1 MPSGFTAS
9 DSNPLPIFMNTP
21 AAPRFRNRHA
31 VVTGGGSG
39 IGQSIALRLASEGA
53 SVSILELRPEAGE
66 ETARLIREG
75 GGEATVIAADVSETD
90 SVRTAFAA
98 FPRIDIL
105 VNNAGIAHVGNV
117 LTTSPGDLDR
127 LYAVNV
133 KGVYHCLHFGVEKM
147 AAAGGGVIL
156 NMASIAS
163 KVGIADRFAYSMTKG
178 AVLTMTLS
186 VARDFL
192 EKKIRCNC
200 ICPARVHTP
209 FVDGYLAKTYPGKE
223 AEMFAKLS
231 AAQPIGRMG
240 EPDEIASLAA
250 FLCSDEAA
258 FITGSAYDIDGGFTL
273 LR

>member
-1 MPSGFTAS
+1 MKLNF
-9 DSNPLPIFMNTP
+9 
-21 AAPRFRNRHA
+21 PRRFENRHA
-31 VVTGGGSG
+31 LVTGGGSG

-53 SVSILELRPEAGE
+53 AVSILELRPEAGE
-66 ETARLIREG
+66 ETARLVREA
-75 GGEATVIAADVSETD
+75 GGEASVIQADVSDTE
-90 SVRTAFAA
+90 SVRAA
-98 FPRIDIL
+98 FSKIDRLDVL

-117 LTTSPGDLDR
+117 LTTSAEDLDR

-133 KGVYHCLHFGVEKM
+133 RGVYHCLHFGVEKM
-147 AAAGGGVIL
+147 TPAGGVIL

-186 VARDFL
+186 VARDFV

-209 FVDGYLAKTYPGKE
+209 FVDGFLSKTYPGKE
-223 AEMFAKLS
+223 AEMFAKL
-231 AAQPIGRMG
+231 AAGQPIGRMA
-240 EPDEIASLAA
+240 EPSEVASLAA

-258 FITGSAYDIDGGFTL
+258 FITGSAYDLDGGFTL

>member
-1 MPSGFTAS
+1 MTTSLS
-9 DSNPLPIFMNTP
+9 R
-21 AAPRFRNRHA
+21 RFENRHA
-31 VVTGGGSG
+31 LVTGGGSG
-39 IGQSIALRLASEGA
+39 IGQAIALRLAAEGA

-66 ETARLIREG
+66 ETARLIRESG
-75 GGEATVIAADVSETD
+75 GNASVIAADVSDTE
-90 SVRTAFAA
+90 SIRTAFSNLGHL
-98 FPRIDIL
+98 DIL

-117 LTTSPGDLDR
+117 LTTTPSDLDR

-133 KGVYHCLHFGVEKM
+133 RGVYHCLHFGVEKM
-147 AAAGGGVIL
+147 NATGGGVIL

-186 VARDFL
+186 VARDFV

-209 FVDGYLAKTYPGKE
+209 FVDGFLAKTYPGKE
-223 AEMFAKLS
+223 AEMFAKL
-231 AAQPIGRMG
+231 AAGQPIGRMG
-240 EPDEIASLAA
+240 EPAEVASLAA

-258 FITGSAYDIDGGFTL
+258 FITGSAYDLDGGFTL

>member
-1 MPSGFTAS
+1 MPTAS
-9 DSNPLPIFMNTP
+9 CR
-21 AAPRFRNRHA
+21 RFDHRHA
-31 VVTGGGSG
+31 LVTGGGSG
-39 IGQSIALRLASEGA
+39 IGQAIALRLASEGA

-66 ETARLIREG
+66 ETARLIREAG
-75 GGEATVIAADVSETD
+75 GVASVLAADVSDTE
-90 SVRTAFAA
+90 SVRAA
-98 FPRIDIL
+98 FSGLGRLDIL

-117 LTTSPGDLDR
+117 LTTTPEDLDR
-127 LYAVNV
+127 LYSVNV
-133 KGVYHCLHFGVEKM
+133 RGVYHCLHFGVEKM
-147 AAAGGGVIL
+147 FAAGGGVIL

-186 VARDFL
+186 VARDFV

-209 FVDGYLAKTYPGKE
+209 FVDGFLAKTYPGKE
-223 AEMFAKLS
+223 AEMFAKL
-231 AAQPIGRMG
+231 AAGQPIGRMG
-240 EPDEIASLAA
+240 EPSEVAALAA

-258 FITGSAYDIDGGFTL
+258 FITGSAYDLDGGFTL

>member
-1 MPSGFTAS
+1 MNKTEAS
-9 DSNPLPIFMNTP
+9 FQSAQSALRR
-21 AAPRFRNRHA
+21 RFSDHHA

-39 IGQSIALRLASEGA
+39 IGQSIALRLAEEGA
-53 SVSILELRPEAGE
+53 VVSILELRPEAGE
-66 ETARLIREG
+66 ETARLIREAG
-75 GGEATVIAADVSETD
+75 GQANVIAADVSDTA
-90 SVRTAFAA
+90 SVKAA
-98 FPRIDIL
+98 FESLSRIDVLI
-105 VNNAGIAHVGNV
+105 NNAGIAHIGNV
-117 LTTSPGDLDR
+117 LTTSPEDLDR

-147 AAAGGGVIL
+147 VAGGGGVIL

-186 VARDFL
+186 VARDFVANR
-192 EKKIRCNC
+192 IRCNC

-209 FVDGYLAKTYPGKE
+209 FVDGFLAKTYPGQE
-223 AEMFAKLS
+223 AEMFAKL
-231 AAQPIGRMG
+231 AAGQPIGRMG
-240 EPDEIASLAA
+240 EPEEVASLAA

>member
-1 MPSGFTAS
+1 MTTSS
-9 DSNPLPIFMNTP
+9 SR
-21 AAPRFRNRHA
+21 RFENRHA
-31 VVTGGGSG
+31 LITGGGSG
-39 IGQSIALRLASEGA
+39 IGQAIALRLASEGA
-53 SVSILELRPEAGE
+53 AVSILELRPEAGE
-66 ETARLIREG
+66 ETARLIREEG
-75 GGEATVIAADVSETD
+75 GKATVIAADVSDTE
-90 SVRTAFAA
+90 SVRAA
-98 FPRIDIL
+98 FSGLGRLDIL
-105 VNNAGIAHVGNV
+105 INNAGIAHIGNV
-117 LTTSPGDLDR
+117 LTTTPADLDR

-133 KGVYHCLHFGVEKM
+133 RGVYHCLHFGVENM
-147 AAAGGGVIL
+147 IATGGGVIL

-186 VARDFL
+186 VARDFV

-209 FVDGYLAKTYPGKE
+209 FVDGFLAKTYPGKE
-223 AEMFAKLS
+223 AEMFAKL
-231 AAQPIGRMG
+231 AAGQPIGRMG
-240 EPDEIASLAA
+240 EPAEVALLAA

>member
-1 MPSGFTAS
+1 M
-9 DSNPLPIFMNTP
+9 NQLP
-21 AAPRFRNRHA
+21 APRFANRHA
-31 VVTGGGSG
+31 LVTGGGSG
-39 IGQSIALRLASEGA
+39 IGQAIALRLASEGA
-53 SVSILELRPEAGE
+53 VVSVLELRPDAGE
-66 ETARLIREG
+66 ETARLIRETG
-75 GGEATVIAADVSETD
+75 GKATVISADVSETE
-90 SVRTAFAA
+90 SVREAFSGLD
-98 FPRIDIL
+98 RLDVL

-133 KGVYHCLHFGVEKM
+133 RGVYHCLHFGVEKM
-147 AAAGGGVIL
+147 CASGGGVIL

-186 VARDFL
+186 VARDFV

-209 FVDGYLAKTYPGKE
+209 FVDGFLAKTYPGKE
-223 AEMFAKLS
+223 AEMFAKL
-231 AAQPIGRMG
+231 AAGQPIGRMG
-240 EPDEIASLAA
+240 EPSEVASLAA

-258 FITGSAYDIDGGFTL
+258 FITGSAYDLDGGFTL